1 MEFLN
6 KTLVQRRFILGP
18 NQLHHQLDE
27 WLVRLDSRSGS
38 MQIYLG
44 LNSKVFFPECTN
56 HGGVKDLTT
65 NYWKCTEAEILV
77 YQRSP
82 QWELIVPKPSR
93 PWLLSGSL
101 VPQIKKKKVFFFLL
115 FVLNAGWKRKEWKSN
130 GHNYN
135 NQSWVIG
142 CNGSWVHWS
151 ATKEQSGQSCL
162 QSVHIWRDQSSF

>member
-65 NYWKCTEAEILV
+65 NY
-77 YQRSP
+77 
-82 QWELIVPKPSR
+82 
-93 PWLLSGSL
+93 
-101 VPQIKKKKVFFFLL
+101 
-115 FVLNAGWKRKEWKSN
+115 
-130 GHNYN
+130 
-135 NQSWVIG
+135 
-142 CNGSWVHWS
+142 
-151 ATKEQSGQSCL
+151 
-162 QSVHIWRDQSSF
+162 